1 MPLSACESFSSNRTA
16 PSPANAGSARATRTI
31 SATASFGRSM
41 ALRVPLQPK
50 ALRRKPALK
59 AQG

>member
-1 MPLSACESFSSNRTA
+1 MRS
-16 PSPANAGSARATRTI
+16 I
-31 SATASFGRSM
+31 SATASFRRSM

-50 ALRRKPALK
+50 ALRRKLALK